1 MLSWYNSHANA
12 QICVAAQSNGD
23 FRRFCRM
30 TTEMTGQGETTRAG
44 GAVSFNTKLRSIP
57 GLNPELVAKLAEIG
71 IVDSG
76 ALLARASQPDAR
88 DEFTNSTGIDTVQ
101 LLQTLYVVDLE
112 RVDGISWATANLLTA
127 AGVTTVP
134 DLAFRVP
141 EDLLPQLQRA
151 NGELG
156 LVKRLP
162 TAKALKGWIDH
173 ARELPQVIYFR
184 GNGEVY

>member
-1 MLSWYNSHANA
+1 
-12 QICVAAQSNGD
+12 
-23 FRRFCRM
+23 M
-30 TTEMTGQGETTRAG
+30 TTEMTGEGKKGRAG
-44 GAVSFNTKLRSIP
+44 GAVSFATKLRSVP

-71 IVDSG
+71 IADNTT
-76 ALLARASQPDAR
+76 LLARGARPEGR
-88 DEFTNSTGIDTVQ
+88 DELAAATGIDQVQ
-101 LLQTLYVVDLE
+101 LLQALYLMDLE
-112 RVDGISWATANLLTA
+112 RVDGVSWASAALLTG

-134 DLAFRVP
+134 DLAFRVA

-173 ARELPQVIYFR
+173 ARGLPQAIFFG

>member
-1 MLSWYNSHANA
+1 
-12 QICVAAQSNGD
+12 
-23 FRRFCRM
+23 M
-30 TTEMTGQGETTRAG
+30 TTEMTGEGKKGRG
-44 GAVSFNTKLRSIP
+44 GAVSFATKLRSIP
-57 GLNPELVAKLAEIG
+57 GLAPELVAKLAEIG
-71 IVDSG
+71 I
-76 ALLARASQPDAR
+76 AENTTLLARGAR
-88 DEFTNSTGIDTVQ
+88 PEGRDDLVAATGVDQVQ
-101 LLQTLYVVDLE
+101 LLQALYLTDLE
-112 RVDGISWATANLLTA
+112 RVDGISWNSAALLAA

-162 TAKALKGWIDH
+162 TAKAVAAWIDH
-173 ARELPQVIYFR
+173 ARGLPQAIFFG